1 MALVGAEWYRKD
13 FPEVD
18 ELSYVLSSVSGSKD
32 FSGYLLNEWRAGI
45 AESDALRCVNI
56 FPRKVSW
63 RYDYKF

>member
-1 MALVGAEWYRKD
+1 MGAEWNGED
-13 FPEVD
+13 FPEIT
-18 ELSYVLSSVSGSKD
+18 ESAYILSSVSGSKD

-45 AESDALRCVNI
+45 AEVDASRCAGT